1 MLIKKIKARNF
12 KTYLNLDLDIT
23 TDPEKPIVLI
33 GGANGGGKTTFFDA
47 IYGALYGLNITGKQ
61 HFKEL
66 LNAGAFNEVEKKIE
80 LEIHFAGKVLN
91 EDQSYVLHREYMLNS
106 AKKIVE
112 GVRLNMNGTIFS
124 YGSATPPTQRAE
136 QEAQV
141 NKIIKANLPEE
152 LSKYFLFDA
161 MEAGNLLKEDRLK
174 RVIKE
179 NIENAMG
186 FNKYLSLAKASEA
199 LTQDYTAQ
207 SLELEKEKLEY
218 LAIVE
223 EKKAKKNEIDQLN
236 EKHADAIDYSV
247 SNQEVYDNLRAGL
260 NQESTFKNK
269 INSLQTQLDQLKEK
283 EQSYKSDLSDFN
295 GSLEMHVLLPKLAQA
310 FKNEISLILKENSE
324 NEQSTKERLSEP
336 FLQEI
341 LSKAVNYLSG
351 KGYQLSGISV
361 AEVAESVL
369 KELKSEKKSSKYDFF
384 ESAELK
390 ALEKLVNDPY
400 YNPYPAIH
408 KRKAELDIAIKN
420 AQKTQQELE
429 SLKAQ
434 VSGKD
439 YSFIQQYEENE
450 AKIKN
455 LKVEVDKQ
463 TTELGKLE
471 RKIHQYDIPT
481 TEEPDPKFQKLKK
494 LQPLFEKIANTLLKN
509 KKEQIQVRMKEDLN
523 ANLEAYK
530 DMISKVELS
539 EDLKN
544 LNFKL
549 FHKAGNE
556 IYLSQLNTA
565 STQVV
570 VQVLLKSLHEFGDYD
585 PPVMIDTV
593 MGVLDEKSR
602 STLLE
607 NYFPTLSHQTI
618 LLSSDSEIRP
628 GSDLPKIESFISKT
642 FTLVRDKELQKTEVN
657 AGYFNCKIG
666 K

>member
-1 MLIKKIKARNF
+1 MLIKKIKAKNF
-12 KTYLNLDLDIT
+12 KTYLNLDLDIA
-23 TDPEKPIVLI
+23 TDPDKPIVLI

-47 IYGALYGLNITGKQ
+47 IYGALYGLNISGKQ
-61 HFKEL
+61 HFVEL
-66 LNAGAFNEVEKKIE
+66 LNAGALHEVEKKIE

-106 AKKIVE
+106 AKKVVE

-186 FNKYLSLAKASEA
+186 FNKYLSLAKAAEA

-207 SLELEKEKLEY
+207 SLELEKEKQEY

-223 EKKAKKNEIDQLN
+223 EKKAKEEEIKKLDEEHQ
-236 EKHADAIDYSV
+236 EAIDYSV
-247 SNQEVYDNLRAGL
+247 SNQEVYDNLKAGL
-260 NQESTFKNK
+260 NQESTLKNK
-269 INSLQTQLDQLKEK
+269 INSLESQMDQLQEKEK
-283 EQSYKSDLSDFN
+283 SYRSDLSDFN
-295 GSLEMHVLLPKLAQA
+295 GNLETHILLPKLAQA
-310 FKNEISLILKENSE
+310 FKNQVSLILKENAE
-324 NEQSTKERLSEP
+324 NEQSAKEKLSEP

-351 KGYQLSGISV
+351 KGYKLSGVSV

-384 ESAELK
+384 ESAEIK

-400 YNPYPAIH
+400 YNPYPALH
-408 KRKAELDIAIKN
+408 KRKAELDLAIKN

-429 SLKAQ
+429 GLKAQ

-439 YSFIQQYEENE
+439 YSFIQQFEDNE
-450 AKIKN
+450 AKIKT
-455 LKVEVDKQ
+455 LKVELDNQ
-463 TTELGKLE
+463 RGELEKLE

-481 TEEPDPKFQKLKK
+481 TEEPDPKFERLKK
-494 LQPLFEKIANTLLKN
+494 LQPLFEKIANTLLKS

-523 ANLEAYK
+523 ANLEAYR
-530 DMISKVELS
+530 DVISKVELS

-628 GSDLPKIESFISKT
+628 ESDLPKIEPFISKV
-642 FTLVRDKELQKTEVN
+642 FTLERDKELQKTEVTE
-657 AGYFNCKIG
+657 GYFNYEIAE
-666 K
+666 

>member
-61 HFKEL
+61 HFVEL
-66 LNAGAFNEVEKKIE
+66 LNAGTLNEVEKKIE

-106 AKKIVE
+106 ASKVVE

-124 YGSATPPTQRAE
+124 YGTATPPTQRVE

-186 FNKYLSLAKASEA
+186 FNKYLSLAKAAEA

-207 SLELEKEKLEY
+207 NLDLEKEKKDY
-218 LAIVE
+218 LDIVS
-223 EKKAKKNEIDQLN
+223 KKNEKQTEIDKLS
-236 EKHADAIDYSV
+236 EEYDEAIDYSV
-247 SNQEVYDNLRAGL
+247 SNQDVYDKLKAGL
-260 NQESTFKNK
+260 NEESTLKNK
-269 INSLQTQLDQLKEK
+269 INSLESQLEQLKEK
-283 EQSYKSDLSDFN
+283 EQSYKTDLSDFN
-295 GSLEMHVLLPKLAQA
+295 GSLETHILLPKLAQA
-310 FKNEISLILKENSE
+310 FKNQISLILKENSE
-324 NEQSTKERLSEP
+324 NEQSAKEKLSEP

-341 LSKAVNYLSG
+341 LSKAVNYLSK
-351 KGYQLSGISV
+351 KGYQLSGLSV

-384 ESAELK
+384 ESNELK

-400 YNPYPAIH
+400 YNPYPALH
-408 KRKAELDIAIKN
+408 KRKAELDISIKN
-420 AQKTQQELE
+420 AQKIQQELE
-429 SLKAQ
+429 GLKAQ

-439 YSFIQQYEENE
+439 YSFIQKYEDNE
-450 AKIKN
+450 AKIKS
-455 LKVEVDKQ
+455 LKVDIDNQ
-463 TTELGKLE
+463 RTELVKLE

-481 TEEPDPKFQKLKK
+481 TEEPDPKFEKLKK

-628 GSDLPKIESFISKT
+628 ESDLPKIESFISKT
-642 FTLVRDKELQKTEVN
+642 FTLERNKELQKTEVTE
-657 AGYFNCKIG
+657 GYFNYEIA
-666 K
+666 

>member
-1 MLIKKIKARNF
+1 MLIKKIKAKNF
-12 KTYLNLDLDIT
+12 KTYLNLDLEIA

-47 IYGALYGLNITGKQ
+47 VYGALYGLNISGKQ
-61 HFKEL
+61 HFDEL
-66 LNAGAFNEVEKKIE
+66 LNAGAYNEVEKKIE

-91 EDQSYVLHREYMLNS
+91 EDQNYVLHREYMLNS

-124 YGSATPPTQRAE
+124 YGSATPPAQKVE

-186 FNKYLSLAKASEA
+186 FNKYLSLAKAAES

-207 SLELEKEKLEY
+207 SLELQKEKDEY
-218 LAIVE
+218 LKIVD
-223 EKKAKKNEIDQLN
+223 EKKAKEEEINKLKDSH
-236 EKHADAIDYSV
+236 EAAIDYSV
-247 SNQEVYDNLRAGL
+247 SNQEVYNNLKAGL
-260 NQESTFKNK
+260 NHEATLKNK
-269 INSLQTQLDQLKEK
+269 ISSLEAQFDQLKEK
-283 EQSYKSDLSDFN
+283 EQSYKSDLSEFN
-295 GSLEMHVLLPKLAQA
+295 GNLEQHILLPKLAQA
-310 FKNEISLILKENSE
+310 FKNQISLILKENTE
-324 NEQSTKERLSEP
+324 NEQSAKERLSEP
-336 FLQEI
+336 FLREI
-341 LSKAVNYLSG
+341 LSKAVNYLTG
-351 KGYQLSGISV
+351 KGYKLSEVSV
-361 AEVAESVL
+361 AEVAENVL

-400 YNPYPAIH
+400 YNPYPALH

-420 AQKTQQELE
+420 AEKTQQELE
-429 SLKAQ
+429 KLKAE

-439 YSFIQQYEENE
+439 YSFIQQFEENE
-450 AKIKN
+450 GKIKS
-455 LKVEVDKQ
+455 LK
-463 TTELGKLE
+463 TEIDTQNTALEKLQ

-481 TEEPDPKFQKLKK
+481 TEEPDPKFEKLKK

-523 ANLEAYK
+523 ANLEAYR
-530 DMISKVELS
+530 DMINKVELS

-549 FHKAGNE
+549 YHKAGNE

-570 VQVLLKSLHEFGDYD
+570 IQVLLKSLHEFGDYD

-628 GSDLPKIESFISKT
+628 ETDLPKIESFISKA
-642 FTLVRDKELQKTEVN
+642 FTLERNKELQKTEVLD
-657 AGYFNCKIG
+657 GYFNHQIFE
-666 K
+666 